1 MGLRVASQE
10 NPLALNK
17 AAGQPDS
24 RLPGRGV
31 CGPAVAAASRRLS
44 GTKRPHTV
52 SCKRRPT
59 QLICGGSNR
68 RHYCKPAALGT
79 RSRSLP
85 RLETCICCHGFC
97 FHFTFGMQG
106 GESAS
111 GVFVSSLP
119 PFLPSASSP
128 SISPLTPLSVLPVSL
143 LLLFHATFKMHASFT
158 DGTLTAFEEHLK
170 FKIS

>member
-31 CGPAVAAASRRLS
+31 CGPAVAAASRQLS

-119 PFLPSASSP
+119 SFLPSASSP
-128 SISPLTPLSVLPVSL
+128 SISPHSSLCPACLFTSSLSCYFQDACI
-143 LLLFHATFKMHASFT
+143 FHRWHS
-158 DGTLTAFEEHLK
+158 DS
-170 FKIS
+170 I